1 MVQRKSK
8 APAKKSARKPA
19 AKAAP
24 KKATPKKAAPEEGK
38 GTLLSRM
45 LADANAKLHAIG
57 AMIVEMQ
64 AHGDLQDEHV
74 EMAKAARKLA
84 KRAHADAKAAV
95 CSAVKPNI
103 LDWAPTRLT
112 TSRISAARSA
122 PTSQALPGELM
133 PLDITSP
140 SIGPSADSAAAAKA
154 LTLAGSCTSSEAA
167 NASPPLALICSLSSS
182 TR

>member
-19 AKAAP
+19 AKAAKPAPKAVP
-24 KKATPKKAAPEEGK
+24 KKAVEPDK

-95 CSAVKPNI
+95 K
-103 LDWAPTRLT
+103 
-112 TSRISAARSA
+112 
-122 PTSQALPGELM
+122 GE
-133 PLDITSP
+133 
-140 SIGPSADSAAAAKA
+140 
-154 LTLAGSCTSSEAA
+154 
-167 NASPPLALICSLSSS
+167 
-182 TR
+182 